1 MSARLFTM
9 AWLLFCAGTA
19 ISADFGR
26 MFFTPEQRATLDDA
40 RKKNLRIEIGT
51 ENVQP
56 AAPAQQNLSVNG
68 IVRRSDGKSTVWLNN
83 RAVTEPRAGDI
94 NVVTGKNDN
103 RVKLTDPAS
112 GHSVDLKVGQS
123 VEIVSGT
130 VQENYVRRPTSKPEV
145 KSELESGSI
154 PASAAQANA
163 GEQSAPSRSRRAAQ
177 RRRVIDDLIDA
188 AAAGDQRDNRAP
200 SSDRTEAPTAPN
212 PMVREP
218 AY

>member
-1 MSARLFTM
+1 MM
-9 AWLLFCAGTA
+9 ACLLFYAGIA

-56 AAPAQQNLSVNG
+56 AAPVPQNLSVNG

-83 RAVTEPRAGDI
+83 RAVTEPRAGDV
-94 NVVTGKNDN
+94 NVATGKNDN

-112 GHSVDLKVGQS
+112 GRSVDLKVGQT

-130 VQENYVRRPTSKPEV
+130 VQENYVRRPSSNPEV
-145 KSELESGSI
+145 KSEIESGSI
-154 PASAAQANA
+154 PESAAQAKA
-163 GEQSAPSRSRRAAQ
+163 GEPATLRSRRAAQ

-188 AAAGDQRDNRAP
+188 AAAGEQRDNRAP
-200 SSDRTEAPTAPN
+200 NPDRTEVPAAPT
-212 PMVREP
+212 PMVPER

>member
-1 MSARLFTM
+1 MM
-9 AWLLFCAGTA
+9 AWLLFYAGATM
-19 ISADFGR
+19 SADFGR
-26 MFFTPEQRATLDDA
+26 MFFTPEQRAILDDA

-56 AAPAQQNLSVNG
+56 AASPAPQNLSVNG

-145 KSELESGSI
+145 KSEPESGSI

-163 GEQSAPSRSRRAAQ
+163 GEPVTLRSRRAAQ

-200 SSDRTEAPTAPN
+200 SPDRTEVPTAPN

>member
-1 MSARLFTM
+1 MM

-19 ISADFGR
+19 VSADFGR

-51 ENVQP
+51 ESVQPP
-56 AAPAQQNLSVNG
+56 AAPAPQNLSVNG

-83 RAVTEPRAGDI
+83 RAVTEPRAGDV
-94 NVVTGKNDN
+94 NVATGKNDN

-112 GHSVDLKVGQS
+112 GRSVELKVGQT

-130 VQENYVRRPTSKPEV
+130 VQENYVRRPPSKTEV
-145 KSELESGSI
+145 KSEPESGSI

-163 GEQSAPSRSRRAAQ
+163 GEPAATSRSRKAAQ

-200 SSDRTEAPTAPN
+200 SPDRTEVPAAPN
-212 PMVREP
+212 PMVGEP

>member
-1 MSARLFTM
+1 MRAGMDHGKARRTGRQKIVSARSFMM
-9 AWLLFCAGTA
+9 ASLLFCAGTA
-19 ISADFGR
+19 MSADFGR

-51 ENVQP
+51 ENLQPP
-56 AAPAQQNLSVNG
+56 AAPTAQNLSVNG

-123 VEIVSGT
+123 V
-130 VQENYVRRPTSKPEV
+130 
-145 KSELESGSI
+145 
-154 PASAAQANA
+154 
-163 GEQSAPSRSRRAAQ
+163 
-177 RRRVIDDLIDA
+177 
-188 AAAGDQRDNRAP
+188 
-200 SSDRTEAPTAPN
+200 
-212 PMVREP
+212 
-218 AY
+218 

>member
-1 MSARLFTM
+1 MM

-19 ISADFGR
+19 MSADFGR
-26 MFFTPEQRATLDDA
+26 MFFSPEQRATLDDA

-51 ENVQP
+51 ESVQPP
-56 AAPAQQNLSVNG
+56 AAPAPQNLSVNG

-83 RAVTEPRAGDI
+83 RAVTEPRAGDV
-94 NVVTGKNDN
+94 NVATGKNDN

-112 GHSVDLKVGQS
+112 GRSVDLKVGQT

-130 VQENYVRRPTSKPEV
+130 VEESYVRRPVSKPEI
-145 KSELESGSI
+145 KSEPESGSI
-154 PASAAQANA
+154 PASAAQAKA
-163 GEQSAPSRSRRAAQ
+163 GEPATSRSRAAQ

-188 AAAGDQRDNRAP
+188 AAAGEQRDNRAP
-200 SSDRTEAPTAPN
+200 NPDRTEVPAAST